1 MTINGVLAGLV
12 AVTAGCNVFDP
23 GSAILV
29 GLVAGVLVDI
39 AVLFIDKIQIDDPVG
54 AIAVHGINGL
64 FGTIAVG
71 LFASEDGLF
80 FGGGIDLLATQAIG
94 VLVIG
99 SFSFIVTFIIMKIM
113 KRTIGIRVNRS
124 EENAGIDAV
133 SFGVE
138 AYTTFE

>member
-1 MTINGVLAGLV
+1 MKSSVI
-12 AVTAGCNVFDP
+12 
-23 GSAILV
+23 
-29 GLVAGVLVDI
+29 GLVAGVLVDV
-39 AVLFIDKIQIDDPVG
+39 AVIYIDKMKIDDPVG

-71 LFASEDGLF
+71 LFASEGGLF
-80 FGGGIDLLATQAIG
+80 FGGGVSLLAIQALG

-99 SFSFIVTFIIMKIM
+99 AFSFIVTFIILKIM
-113 KRTIGIRVNRS
+113 KKTIGIRVSQR
-124 EENAGIDAV
+124 EERAGIDAV